1 MPKFDRKQ
9 FFDGYRNEFG
19 KLSSIQVSGLNELL
33 AFIEADKYITR
44 IPYASYELATTK
56 HETADTFHPIHEY
69 GSKAYFIK
77 RYGGQTKKGKELGN
91 DTPDEGYYYAGQGY
105 PQTTGESNFEKAEDA
120 IRREYPEVVA
130 DFERRTGK
138 VFDLTV
144 GDQPN
149 DENDPANMMD
159 PAIAYVTMSYGMR
172 KGMFTGHRMSDYLD
186 EIPPDYKNARKIIN
200 GMDKANLI
208 AGYARSF
215 EKILTLA
222 ADPVDSA
229 LGSNVLLTPDPAV
242 SSQPSSSDPPPT
254 KQVTEQTQTE
264 IVQQGTTT
272 SATETKTTSDL
283 NAAIERE
290 EHPTFIG
297 YMWKKVT
304 AAITAIGGTT
314 AVTNLAQQ
322 GQTFGLTPNFW
333 ASVIVIVAAVLT
345 LWIITEAIK
354 WFFGVY
360 LQRQRTNKLAE
371 LNSTATN
378 MVVIVPKDQLQ
389 KYEDDPNW
397 VVIRRSNAK

>member
-1 MPKFDRKQ
+1 
-9 FFDGYRNEFG
+9 
-19 KLSSIQVSGLNELL
+19 
-33 AFIEADKYITR
+33 
-44 IPYASYELATTK
+44 
-56 HETADTFHPIHEY
+56 
-69 GSKAYFIK
+69 
-77 RYGGQTKKGKELGN
+77 
-91 DTPDEGYYYAGQGY
+91 
-105 PQTTGESNFEKAEDA
+105 
-120 IRREYPEVVA
+120 
-130 DFERRTGK
+130 
-138 VFDLTV
+138 
-144 GDQPN
+144 
-149 DENDPANMMD
+149 
-159 PAIAYVTMSYGMR
+159 
-172 KGMFTGHRMSDYLD
+172 MFTGHRMSDYLD

-200 GMDKANLI
+200 GTDKASLI

-229 LGSNVLLTPDPAV
+229 NSRISATNSPDPAV

-283 NAAIERE
+283 NAAIEKE

>member
-1 MPKFDRKQ
+1 MPKPKLTDADYCRAAKTLRCDVSTIKAVAEVESRGEGFYEDGFPVILFERHKFHKFTNGRFDSDYPEISNPVAGGYGAGGANQRRK
-9 FFDGYRNEFG
+9 F
-19 KLSSIQVSGLNELL
+19 SL
-33 AFIEADKYITR
+33 AFGLDPIAAMKSCSWGKFQIMGFNYDKCGFPSVGKFVDAMKESEGRQLDAFVQFLIHAGLAERFRAKDFEGIAAGYNGAGYKKNHYDTKMAAADKK
-44 IPYASYELATTK
+44 YA
-56 HETADTFHPIHEY
+56 
-69 GSKAYFIK
+69 
-77 RYGGQTKKGKELGN
+77 
-91 DTPDEGYYYAGQGY
+91 
-105 PQTTGESNFEKAEDA
+105 AEHIDCSDA
-120 IRREYPEVVA
+120 
-130 DFERRTGK
+130 
-138 VFDLTV
+138 
-144 GDQPN
+144 
-149 DENDPANMMD
+149 
-159 PAIAYVTMSYGMR
+159 
-172 KGMFTGHRMSDYLD
+172 
-186 EIPPDYKNARKIIN
+186 
-200 GMDKANLI
+200 
-208 AGYARSF
+208 
-215 EKILTLA
+215 LA
-222 ADPVDSA
+222 ADPVESPVVDLSA
-229 LGSNVLLTPDPAV
+229 TNSPDPAV